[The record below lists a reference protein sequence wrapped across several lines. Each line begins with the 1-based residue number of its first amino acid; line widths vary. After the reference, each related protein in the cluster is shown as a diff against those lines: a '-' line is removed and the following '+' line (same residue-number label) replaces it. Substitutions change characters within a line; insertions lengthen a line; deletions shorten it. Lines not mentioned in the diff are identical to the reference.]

1 MYSWQQE
8 IKQLAENEE
17 QEKTKKLEPSKE
29 DFVNS
34 DQKDSKSIEKSE
46 EEDNEGYN
54 SADQVGTPKKRLEDS
69 ETKFEK
75 LNVR

>member
-1 MYSWQQE
+1 M
-8 IKQLAENEE
+8 KQFAENEE
-17 QEKTKKLEPSKE
+17 QEKAKKLEPSKD

-34 DQKDSKSIEKSE
+34 DQKVSKSIEKSE